1 MGRFLWLFLLFLA
14 RPLSG
19 KLYLA
24 PTDKLTQSDDYDV
37 VPYRPG
43 PPFAFWQVHG
53 SVNSTGRTYTAHVAQ
68 LSEGLPATFSY
79 RLPAEGQCCSHL
91 MRCASFL

>member
-1 MGRFLWLFLLFLA
+1 MVRFLWLLLLCLA

-37 VPYRPG
+37 VPYWSG
-43 PPFAFWQVHG
+43 PPFAFWQVNG
-53 SVNSTGRTYTAHVAQ
+53 AVNSTGRTYTAHVAQ
-68 LSEGLPATFSY
+68 LSQGLPATFSY
-79 RLPAEGQCCSHL
+79 RLPAEGQ
-91 MRCASFL
+91 